1 MAVQWPL
8 LIFSVLLGV
17 ASGSFVFLG
26 IGELTGRFR
35 KIRFIAAVIILMCL
49 AVGGI
54 ASVFHLGHPERAT
67 HLLGNLGSGLS
78 KELFVVAAMGI
89 VTIAYMVL
97 ARKDYPGATKVLG
110 VIGLVLGVAL
120 PLVAGASYLMPA
132 RPAWNSFTLPL
143 MYLGSGLGLGMLL
156 MAGLVLLRGDAKEEG
171 AFALKLA
178 LVGVVAAIV
187 VSVAYVAWI
196 AMAPYQADS
205 RSIARLISGDFAI
218 AFWLGVVAVGL
229 VAPAVLAG
237 MAWSK
242 VSKDA
247 GALATAQNLATWM
260 FAACACTAVGAI
272 VLRVIM
278 YGVGTSVE
286 QLIYR

>member
-1 MAVQWPL
+1 
-8 LIFSVLLGV
+8 
-17 ASGSFVFLG
+17 
-26 IGELTGRFR
+26 
-35 KIRFIAAVIILMCL
+35 
-49 AVGGI
+49 
-54 ASVFHLGHPERAT
+54 
-67 HLLGNLGSGLS
+67 
-78 KELFVVAAMGI
+78 
-89 VTIAYMVL
+89 
-97 ARKDYPGATKVLG
+97 
-110 VIGLVLGVAL
+110 
-120 PLVAGASYLMPA
+120 
-132 RPAWNSFTLPL
+132 

-196 AMAPYQADS
+196 AVAPYQADS

-247 GALATAQNLATWM
+247 GVLANAQNLATWM

-272 VLRVIM
+272 VLRVIV